1 MLLRFSAENDRSI
14 FGKQELSLIKTALK
28 DREDGLIDCKAGTGG
43 KTLPAA
49 IIYGANASGKSN
61 VISALT
67 SMRQAVLYSHSR
79 GEPKGGVPRTPF
91 ALDDKAR
98 STPTTYTIDFVDE
111 DVRYH
116 YGFEATDDEFSAEWL
131 YSFPEGKKRK
141 LFERT
146 AAREISFGDSLKGRK
161 KVIADLMRP
170 NSLYLSTA
178 AQNDHEQ
185 LSKLS
190 VFFDSLRFND
200 SISVASAMVHM
211 RFSED
216 DVDKRTID
224 FLNKIGTGVI
234 GYRKTKKDVPKVIID
249 FQRHL
254 RTAFERASENNDVEM
269 LPQNIEEESI
279 SIELAHR
286 NSSGENE
293 YFDLENE
300 SAGTRRLL
308 ILLAAIFRVLERG
321 SVFVIDEL
329 DASLHT
335 QACEAIL
342 ALFFDKRTNP
352 KGAQLIATTHD
363 TNLMLSN
370 MLRRDQIWFT
380 EKDSLGATEL
390 YPLSDIQ
397 TRQSDNIERGY
408 LQGRYGAIP
417 YSGSIDDLFL
427 VT

>member
-1 MLLRFSAENDRSI
+1 M
-14 FGKQELSLIKTALK
+14 
-28 DREDGLIDCKAGTGG
+28 IDCNAVSGG
-43 KTLPAA
+43 KILPAA
-49 IIYGANASGKSN
+49 VIYGANASGKSN

-91 ALDDKAR
+91 ALDAKAL
-98 STPTTYTIDFVDE
+98 SAPTTYMIDFVD
-111 DVRYH
+111 DNVRYH
-116 YGFEATDDEFSAEWL
+116 YGFEFTDDEFSAEWL

-190 VFFDSLRFND
+190 SFFDSLRFND
-200 SISVASAMVHM
+200 SISVASGIVSM
-211 RFSED
+211 RFSKD
-216 DVDKRTID
+216 DVDDRTID

-234 GYRKTKKDVPKVIID
+234 DYRRTRKDHPKEFID
-249 FQRHL
+249 LQRYL
-254 RTAFERASENNDVEM
+254 ITAFEKASEDIGVKGF
-269 LPQNIEEESI
+269 PTDIEEESV
-279 SIELAHR
+279 SIELAHQD
-286 NSSGENE
+286 SSGEKV
-293 YFDLENE
+293 YFDLERE

-308 ILLAAIFRVLERG
+308 ILLASIFRVLERG

-342 ALFFDKRTNP
+342 ALFSNKATNP
-352 KGAQLIATTHD
+352 NGAQLIATTHD
-363 TNLMLSN
+363 TNLMLSD

-380 EKDSLGATEL
+380 EKDDLGATEL
-390 YPLSDIQ
+390 YPLSDIK

-417 YSGSIDDLFL
+417 YSGSIEELFL
-427 VT
+427 VA